1 MKKSIENL
9 ETLLAKNVKS
19 QAETV
24 NITIRNEKNEVL
36 ITQKMKLSD
45 FKGGIKTFAKIT
57 NNITLRW
64 YDEPLNI
71 TINSIEIKFFGGKFA
86 SNVRKIVNCY
96 LDSQTFYKTENVNE
110 IRKELRQGVYNFL
123 DSNCDNILQVVELI
137 KFIEKT
143 PVKQLANVVLNT
155 NFKVIENE

>member
-1 MKKSIENL
+1 MKSINNL
-9 ETLLAKNVKS
+9 ETLLSNNVKKQS
-19 QAETV
+19 DTV
-24 NITIRNEKNEVL
+24 NITVRNEKNVEL
-36 ITQKMKLSD
+36 ISQKMKVSD

-71 TINSIEIKFFGGKFA
+71 TINSTEIKFLGGKFA
-86 SNVRKIVNCY
+86 SNTRKIINCY
-96 LDSQTFYKTENVNE
+96 LDSQTFYKTENVTE
-110 IRKELRQGVYNFL
+110 IRRELRQSVYNFL

-143 PVKQLANVVLNT
+143 PTKQLANAVLNT
-155 NFKVIENE
+155 NFSAIENE